1 MNFLLAIFRQLI
13 RNLRQTWTSQLM
25 TLITVSLSVLIFSFF
40 YLIYSNMLSAGGRL
54 DNDLRLTVYLEEEPG
69 PEMQEQL
76 RRKITDFEQV
86 EKILFIS
93 PSQALDRFGA
103 QLGDN
108 RDLLIDM
115 PDDFLSPSMEVTPLK
130 NLRGL
135 HQISLLADFL
145 ANLPGTIK
153 VQYGQEWVE
162 RFYTFTR
169 LLSIIVLLS
178 GTLLVLTAT
187 FMVSYTIRLTILGR
201 EDEIELLRLVGA
213 TNGYIRSPF
222 LLEGVLQGCMG
233 SALGLAALYLLF
245 QWTLN
250 HFSGPSFLSIF
261 SLTFLPLPI
270 LGIIITTAMAL
281 CGIAS
286 HISMRRALRI

>member
-1 MNFLLAIFRQLI
+1 MNFWLAVFRQLG

-40 YLIYSNMLSAGGRL
+40 YLIYCNMLSAGGRL
-54 DNDLRLTVYLEEEPG
+54 GNDLRLIVYLEEEPG

-76 RRKITDFEQV
+76 RRRITDFERV
-86 EKILFIS
+86 EKIRFIS
-93 PSQALDRFGA
+93 PEQALDLFAG
-103 QLGDN
+103 QLGQN
-108 RDLLIDM
+108 RDLLTDV
-115 PDDFLSPSMEVTPLK
+115 PSDFLPPSMEVTPLK

-135 HQISLLADFL
+135 HQVSLLADFL
-145 ANLPGTIK
+145 DTLPGTIK

-162 RFYTFTR
+162 RFYAFTR

-213 TNGYIRSPF
+213 TNGYIRTPF

-233 SALGLAALYLLF
+233 SALGLGSLYLLF

-250 HFSGPSFLSIF
+250 HFSGPSILNIF
-261 SLTFLPLPI
+261 SLTFLSLPI
-270 LGIIITTAMAL
+270 LAIIIGTAMAL